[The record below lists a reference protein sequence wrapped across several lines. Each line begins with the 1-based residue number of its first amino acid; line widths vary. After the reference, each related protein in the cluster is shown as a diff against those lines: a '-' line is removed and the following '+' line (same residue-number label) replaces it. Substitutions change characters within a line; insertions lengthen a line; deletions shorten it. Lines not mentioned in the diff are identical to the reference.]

1 MKHSYSSRQQHG
13 QALPAL
19 PVLARLRSIP
29 ALGGTKGF
37 TSRSMPLAGRS
48 VLLQPLSP
56 LHCLPSFFL
65 LLTFM
70 EKGLEGE
77 ARENTVN

>member
-1 MKHSYSSRQQHG
+1 MGLRRM
-13 QALPAL
+13 
-19 PVLARLRSIP
+19 VLALLHSIP
-29 ALGGTKGF
+29 APGRTEGF
-37 TSRSMPLAGRS
+37 TSRSMPLAGGS
-48 VLLQPLSP
+48 ALLQPLSP
-56 LHCLPSFFL
+56 LRCLPSFFL